1 VTTIRRVSVAL
12 CLALLV
18 AAPVTGQATAPQVKP
33 ETLTVPSLD
42 AFVAEQVKT
51 KGLVGLS
58 IGVMQDGKLTL
69 AKGYGRSILA
79 GAIPVDPSTRF
90 AIGSITKQFTSACIL
105 LLAEDGKLAVTD
117 KVAKYYPALTR
128 ANDITL
134 LDLMNHVSGYP
145 DYYPLDFVDRRMQKT
160 IPVDELIRQY
170 GTSKLDFEP
179 GSRYS
184 YSNTGF
190 VILGRVVEKV
200 SGEPY
205 AQFLER
211 RILKPLG
218 LEHTAYEPRVP
229 SAGFAQGYVT
239 FALSPPEV
247 PAPEGPGW
255 VAAAGALYSTPTDLA
270 KWDLALVTGKVL
282 KPESFTLMTT
292 PRKLNDGKMSNYGCG
307 LAISTRNDL
316 KVLGHNGAVAGFYAL
331 NTMVPSSRSA
341 AVLLSNLDDYDTVNA
356 IYARMIR
363 MIVRP
368 QAAPAQPA
376 SAKPAPSEKPYVP
389 AIKGPPAPE
398 ACKMMLLALEAG
410 RVDRT
415 QLSDEFNYFL
425 TDERIR
431 DASARLKPFGEPT
444 KVEVESVNE
453 RGGMEVARVRFVFAK
468 GVLTGLMYRM
478 PDGKIEQFFVNKE

>member
-1 VTTIRRVSVAL
+1 MTTIRRIPVAL

-18 AAPVTGQATAPQVKP
+18 VAPVAGQAAAPQTKS
-33 ETLTVPSLD
+33 ETPTVQSLD
-42 AFVAEQVKT
+42 TFVAEQVKT
-51 KGLVGLS
+51 KGLVGLA
-58 IGVMQDGKLTL
+58 IGVMQDGKVVL
-69 AKGYGRSILA
+69 AKGYGKSTLA
-79 GAIPVDPSTRF
+79 GGIPVDADTRF

-105 LLAEDGKLAVTD
+105 LLAEDGKLKVTD

-145 DYYPLDFVDRRMQKT
+145 DYYPLDFVDRRMQKA

-200 SGEPY
+200 SGEPFGR
-205 AQFLER
+205 FLER

-218 LEHTAYEPRVP
+218 MDHTAYEPRVP

-270 KWDLALVTGKVL
+270 KWDLALVTGRVL
-282 KPESFTLMTT
+282 KPESFALMTT
-292 PRKLNDGKMSNYGCG
+292 PRKLNDGKVSNYGCG

-316 KVLGHNGAVAGFYAL
+316 KILSHNGAVAGFYAL
-331 NTMVPSSRSA
+331 NTTVPSSRSA

-356 IYARMIR
+356 IFSQMIR
-363 MIVRP
+363 TIVPP
-368 QAAPAQPA
+368 QPAPAQPA
-376 SAKPAPSEKPYVP
+376 AAKPAPEKPYVP
-389 AIKGPPAPE
+389 AIKGPPAQE
-398 ACKMMLLALEAG
+398 ACRLMLLALEAG
-410 RVDRT
+410 RVDRA

-425 TDERIR
+425 TDEKVRG
-431 DASARLKPFGEPT
+431 ASARLKPFGEPT

-453 RGGMEVARVRFVFAK
+453 RGGMEVARVRFVFAEGALK
-468 GVLTGLMYRM
+468 GLMYRT